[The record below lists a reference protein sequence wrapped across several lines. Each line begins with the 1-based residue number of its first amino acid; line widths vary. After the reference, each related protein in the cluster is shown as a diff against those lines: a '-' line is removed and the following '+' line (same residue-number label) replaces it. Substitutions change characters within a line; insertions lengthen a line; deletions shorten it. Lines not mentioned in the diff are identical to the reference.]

1 MGAVFFTL
9 VLLTGNTMAQSIR
22 ERIPELAV
30 LKTIGFT
37 NRAVLLLVLAEADPA
52 APDSAVCWAW
62 AWRVCRCR
70 PFREATGGQFDL
82 TMQPAD
88 LDPRPGAHD
97 LIGILVGLPPALK
110 AMRLSIV
117 DALAGR

>member
-9 VLLTGNTMAQSIR
+9 IVLLTGNTMAQSIR

-30 LKTIGFT
+30 LKTIGFA
-37 NRAVLLLVLAEADPA
+37 NRAVLLLVLAEAVLLLAIGGLLGMGLARVSLPA
-52 APDSAVCWAW
+52 IRA
-62 AWRVCRCR
+62 
-70 PFREATGGQFDL
+70 ATGGQFDL
-82 TMQPAD
+82 TMQTQTWIIGLGLMA
-88 LDPRPGAHD
+88 A
-97 LIGILVGLPPALK
+97 IGIAVGLPPALK

>member
-1 MGAVFFTL
+1 MG
-9 VLLTGNTMAQSIR
+9 QSIR

-37 NRAVLLLVLAEADPA
+37 NRAVLLLVLAEAVLLLLIGGLLGMGMARLSLPA
-52 APDSAVCWAW
+52 I
-62 AWRVCRCR
+62 
-70 PFREATGGQFDL
+70 REATSGQFDL
-82 TMQPAD
+82 TMQTETWILAVG
-88 LDPRPGAHD
+88 LMTV
-97 LIGILVGLPPALK
+97 IGIAVGLPPALK